1 MGRGVSQPVGVQAKL
16 SHHFSDHKAEKM
28 GREGEIGPGE
38 TLLESTEEGEGDAAP
53 LFPVMGRG

>member
-1 MGRGVSQPVGVQAKL
+1 MSQPAGVQAKL

-28 GREGEIGPGE
+28 CREWEIGPGE
-38 TLLESTEEGEGDAAP
+38 ILLESAEEGEGDAAP